1 MEDWYQSH
9 IESGETYF
17 TVETWNVNYRVT
29 RRVVCR
35 DLDTAY
41 SVAARLRKRIAFYC
55 DRFDTF
61 PLCSTPIRITEFIGS
76 SPGSGRVLACCT
88 WEGKPTMTEALES
101 ARNAEW
107 YAIDPAHTA
116 GGACVPMP
124 NRRKVR
130 M

>member
-1 MEDWYQSH
+1 M
-9 IESGETYF
+9 TYF
-17 TVETWNVNYRVT
+17 TVETMDVNYRIT
-29 RRVVCR
+29 RRIPCSN
-35 DLDTAY
+35 LDTAY
-41 SVAARLRKRIAFYC
+41 GVAAGLRKRLAKHGY
-55 DRFDTF
+55 DTL
-61 PLCSTPIRITEFIGS
+61 PLCSTEIRIYELDGS
-76 SPGSGRVLACCT
+76 KGYGRCVALVV

-107 YAIDPAHTA
+107 RAIDPAHTA